1 MLVIP
6 TTLSGIFLFLVVLI
20 PGFIYVSVREGHRP
34 IRKLSAFRETAAVVS
49 ASAASYVPVV
59 VVFAV
64 LALTVP
70 SFNGEVGQA
79 LADPEK
85 YYVAHAYRSI
95 GGLLAFVAT
104 GSVVAFLRGR
114 HRAFSRKADAGASAW
129 WQVFSSDNGNEPHA
143 VRRVSVYLKDGS
155 MLVGN
160 LKSFNN
166 EAEEHADRD
175 LILQTPLSFQ
185 NAGSDNLYA
194 LEGTAVVVSARE
206 IQFFELFLDPV
217 TDGPPAEPE
226 EDLGSRQG
234 SSQ

>member
-1 MLVIP
+1 MIP

-34 IRKLSAFRETAAVVS
+34 IRKLSAFRETAAVVA
-49 ASAASYVPVV
+49 ASAASYVPAVI
-59 VVFAV
+59 V
-64 LALTVP
+64 LAVVSLTVP
-70 SFNGEVGQA
+70 SINGEMGQA
-79 LADPEK
+79 LADPGK
-85 YYVAHAYRSI
+85 YYAAHAYRSI

-114 HRAFSRKADAGASAW
+114 RRAFSSKPDAGASAW
-129 WQVFSSDNGNEPHA
+129 WQVFSSDNDNAPDA

-175 LILQTPLSFQ
+175 LILQAPLSFQ
-185 NAGSDNLYA
+185 NAGSENLYA

-217 TDGPPAEPE
+217 ADTTSAESE
-226 EDLGSRQG
+226 ES
-234 SSQ
+234 